1 MKEHNNCNLRPF
13 LGQLNQLG
21 FFAFY
26 PEILQIKTSPFST
39 EKGSKNEPKNLRGN
53 LVLHCFLTI
62 EKELL
67 KSLNR
72 HGQ

>member
-26 PEILQIKTSPFST
+26 PEILQIEMSPFST
-39 EKGSKNEPKNLRGN
+39 EKVSKNEPKKLRGN
-53 LVLHCFLTI
+53 SISHCFLTM

-67 KSLNR
+67 KPLNR